1 MNSCQLEHD
10 WFSRPLPTNV
20 HVGEGSFLYSSFA
33 FVHCKSQVP
42 YGVRIGRHTGIY
54 NGTFFDLGPHGQ
66 VEIGDYCSL
75 VGVIFATDSKVSIGD
90 FSFIAHEVVIAD
102 NEWAIAGFHSPPRS
116 PAIALMGPASGRVN
130 IGTNV
135 WIGAQAA
142 VVGSVT
148 VGDGAIIGAAAVVRQ
163 DVPPY
168 TVWAGNP
175 ARKVRDLPRG

>member
-1 MNSCQLEHD
+1 MISRYLEHD
-10 WFSRPLPTNV
+10 WFSWPLPENV
-20 HVGEGSFLYSSFA
+20 QIGEGSFLYSSFA
-33 FVHCKSQVP
+33 FIHFKSHMP
-42 YGVRIGRHTGIY
+42 HGVCIGRHSGIY
-54 NGTFFDLGPHGQ
+54 NGTFFDLGPSGQ

-75 VGVIFATDSKVSIGD
+75 VGVIFATGSKVSIGD

-102 NEWAIAGFHSPPRS
+102 SDWDLAGFHSPPRS
-116 PAIALMGPASGRVN
+116 PAIALVGPASGRVN
-130 IGTNV
+130 IGANV

-148 VGDGAIIGAAAVVRQ
+148 VGDGAIIGAAAIVRQ